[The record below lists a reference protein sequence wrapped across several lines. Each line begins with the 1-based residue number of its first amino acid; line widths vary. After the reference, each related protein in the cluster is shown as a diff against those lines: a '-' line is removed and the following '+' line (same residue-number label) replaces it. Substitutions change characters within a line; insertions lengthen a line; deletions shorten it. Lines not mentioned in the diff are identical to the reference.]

1 MRKSI
6 VLTIAVLLI
15 LVLAFTITA
24 CDKIEDVT
32 TLRGLVRK
40 WYPKNNPGRYAVVGD
55 SLIVANSLTDDTDD
69 VLKMVQT
76 IGNHFNC
83 SPKVHF
89 GELNFDD
96 FQNGERAA
104 TTPSDNPASAGAIG

>member
-1 MRKSI
+1 MKIYTASI
-6 VLTIAVLLI
+6 RFNPIK
-15 LVLAFTITA
+15 
-24 CDKIEDVT
+24 DKDLNA
-32 TLRGLVRK
+32 LRVVVER
-40 WYPKNNPGRYAVVGD
+40 WYPKSRSHERYAVVSND
-55 SLIVANSLTDDTDD
+55 LIIANSLTDDTDD
-69 VLKMVQT
+69 VLTMVAF